1 MLHGGEAVNVRCPL
15 VTPPLKANL
24 GNLMAPRFC
33 FCALLLLGTIRQ
45 GATLQLAS
53 SCRVRAATTTE
64 AATRAGAPRLIVTE
78 SCARSVTIGLPAE
91 ACFDAYS
98 QLERI
103 PEWNPILGRVKVI
116 SPTRSEWSA
125 RLPPALARIV
135 PNCEWTSQQCLDSSE
150 CTISWQSVSGID
162 TSGEAIFVADGP
174 AACVFTLTIS
184 YSLPG
189 WLTPVATSPLAR
201 TFVNSSVNTT
211 VG

>member
-1 MLHGGEAVNVRCPL
+1 
-15 VTPPLKANL
+15 
-24 GNLMAPRFC
+24 MAPRFC
-33 FCALLLLGTIRQ
+33 FCALLLLGAIRQ